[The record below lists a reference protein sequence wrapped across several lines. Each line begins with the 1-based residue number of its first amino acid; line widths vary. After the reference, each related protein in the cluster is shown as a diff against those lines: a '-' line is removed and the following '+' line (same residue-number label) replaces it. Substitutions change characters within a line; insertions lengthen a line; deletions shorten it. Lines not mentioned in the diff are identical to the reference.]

1 MLIDVAPLFE
11 IEWAGKTVVL
21 IPKADLSEF
30 AFQQLDTEAREILEM
45 LDQAANTSVVIDCA
59 NTDFFGSTALGFF
72 MKLWLRVQRGNGH
85 MAFCNVSVHA
95 KEILRVTKTD
105 SLWSVCRSRIEAL
118 RIVREAEAS

>member
-11 IEWAGKTVVL
+11 IEWAGKTIVL

-45 LDQAANTSVVIDCA
+45 LDQAANTTVVIDCT

-85 MAFCNVSVHA
+85 MAFCNVSDHA

-118 RIVREAEAS
+118 QIVREAVAS